1 MAARHWTPEQR
12 ARQAQLIHRWQPWRQ
27 STGARTSEG
36 KAVSSQNALRYSLR
50 EIMRESAR
58 VNKELISYLKGGLPP
73 NYDRTRIDALITAMT
88 VVLKTW

>member
-12 ARQAQLIHRWQPWRQ
+12 ARQAQLIHRWQPWGQ
-27 STGARTSEG
+27 SIGARTTEG

-58 VNKELISYLKGGLPP
+58 VNKELLSYLKGGLPP
-73 NYDRTRIDALITAMT
+73 NYDRTRIDALIDS
-88 VVLKTW
+88 LSQ

>member
-1 MAARHWTPEQR
+1 MAARHWTQEQR

-27 STGARTSEG
+27 STGARTTEG
-36 KAVSSQNALRYSLR
+36 KAASSQNAVRYSLR

-58 VNKELISYLKGGLPP
+58 VNKELISHLKGGLPP

-88 VVLKTW
+88 VVLKT